1 MIVEYVTH
9 QLYKT
14 SNIVVTV
21 DVIFITN
28 TQNARVVVVVDVFAG
43 PTYHVKA
50 RGSAV
55 DDIRGAN
62 YRPAKTLL

>member
-1 MIVEYVTH
+1 MTVDYVTH
-9 QLYKT
+9 ELYKM
-14 SNIVVTV
+14 SKVVVTV

-50 RGSAV
+50 RGS
-55 DDIRGAN
+55 GC
-62 YRPAKTLL
+62 

>member
-1 MIVEYVTH
+1 MTVDYVTH

-50 RGSAV
+50 RGS
-55 DDIRGAN
+55 GC
-62 YRPAKTLL
+62 